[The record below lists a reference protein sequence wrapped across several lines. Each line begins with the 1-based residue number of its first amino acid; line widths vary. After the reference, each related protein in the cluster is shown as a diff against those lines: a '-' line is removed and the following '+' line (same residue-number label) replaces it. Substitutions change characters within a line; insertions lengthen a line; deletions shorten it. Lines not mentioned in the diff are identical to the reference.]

1 MSFLCETTKRQDK
14 LKKGKMSTE
23 LNNDYAEPFDG
34 LTDILSH
41 VVENE
46 DLVVSDGSGS
56 RNSGFWVMEVPWR
69 NGSKAS

>member
-1 MSFLCETTKRQDK
+1 
-14 LKKGKMSTE
+14 MSTE

-46 DLVVSDGSGS
+46 DLVVSDGSDI
-56 RNSGFWVMEVPWR
+56 RKSGF
-69 NGSKAS
+69 GF